1 MMFIF
6 ITAVSS
12 IPHYPARL
20 SAVLLAFFCK
30 SAIAIGESG
39 ITALLYVSGLF
50 MCLVFYCAKIRDY
63 FVQKCV
69 VNRKYCQAW
78 IQYKN
83 PNIQIGTELPMAYSM
98 LSFTK

>member
-30 SAIAIGESG
+30 SAIAIGELG

-50 MCLVFYCAKIRDY
+50 MCFIYYGAKISDY
-63 FVQKCV
+63 FIQKRI
-69 VNRKYCQAW
+69 VNR
-78 IQYKN
+78 
-83 PNIQIGTELPMAYSM
+83 
-98 LSFTK
+98 